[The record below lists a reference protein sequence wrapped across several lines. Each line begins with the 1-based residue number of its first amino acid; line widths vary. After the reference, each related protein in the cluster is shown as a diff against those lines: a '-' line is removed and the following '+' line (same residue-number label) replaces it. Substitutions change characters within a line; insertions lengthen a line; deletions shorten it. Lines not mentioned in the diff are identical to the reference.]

1 MPASL
6 PSGWRIE
13 DSPRSACHG
22 RLLDAEGTPLADL
35 YVDPSVPPALDHHA
49 ADASGH
55 HTPPPP
61 ALGHRPRPLVNAWR
75 RYGCHQESQ
84 EKWTFLLPQ
93 WSGHIY
99 MGCPCICPSIQKTQF
114 RIFKVLPSD
123 SPIRPG

>member
-35 YVDPSVPPALDHHA
+35 YVDPSVPPARWTITPL
-49 ADASGH
+49 
-55 HTPPPP
+55 TPPDTTHRRHPP
-61 ALGHRPRPLVNAWR
+61 LDIDRARWPNAWR

-84 EKWTFLLPQ
+84 EKLDISSAPVVGTYLHGLSMHLPEH
-93 WSGHIY
+93 SENT
-99 MGCPCICPSIQKTQF
+99 IQNF
-114 RIFKVLPSD
+114 
-123 SPIRPG
+123 